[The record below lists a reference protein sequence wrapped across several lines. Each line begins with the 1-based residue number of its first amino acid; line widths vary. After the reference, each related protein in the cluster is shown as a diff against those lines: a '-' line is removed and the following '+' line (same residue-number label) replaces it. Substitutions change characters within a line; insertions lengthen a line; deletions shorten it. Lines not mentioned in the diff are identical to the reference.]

1 MWKKLSLL
9 FVVAIVS
16 IFAVACSS
24 TKEEEKSAE
33 GKKEEKVTITHKL
46 GETELTKKPEKV
58 VAFDF
63 GILDSLDQ
71 LGIDVVAVPQATVP
85 PYLEKFAG
93 KKYENVGSLK
103 EPDFEKLSEVSPD
116 LIIISARQAELYE
129 EFSKIAPTVYVEL
142 DTTNYMKSFK
152 ENMATLGEIFGK
164 EAEVE
169 KEVAKVEDSVKKLNE
184 KASKLEEKALIVLA
198 NDGKVS
204 AYGQNSRFGIIHNE
218 FGIKPVDE
226 NIEES
231 RHGQSISFEYIAEKN
246 PDYLFVID
254 RGAVVG
260 GESSAKQVVENDIVK
275 TTNAYKN
282 DNVVYLDANYW
293 YLSGGGL
300 VSTAEMAKEVE
311 EGLK

>member
-1 MWKKLSLL
+1 MWKKISLL
-9 FVVAIVS
+9 FVVAMVS

-24 TKEEEKSAE
+24 TKEENSSE
-33 GKKEEKVTITHKL
+33 GEKEEKVTITHKL
-46 GETELTKKPEKV
+46 GETELAKNPKKV

-71 LGIDVVAVPQATVP
+71 LGIDVVAVPQAIVP
-85 PYLEKFAG
+85 PYLEKFAD

-116 LIIISARQAELYE
+116 LIIISTRQRELYE

-142 DTTNYMKSFK
+142 DTNNYMKSFK
-152 ENMATLGEIFGK
+152 ENMTTLGEIFGK
-164 EAEVE
+164 KAEVE
-169 KEVAKVEDSVKKLNE
+169 KEVAKVEDSVKKLYE
-184 KASKLEEKALIVLA
+184 KAGQLDGKSLIVLA

-204 AYGQNSRFGIIHNE
+204 AYGPKSRFGIIHNE

-282 DNVVYLDANYW
+282 NHVVYLDANYW

>member
-1 MWKKLSLL
+1 MWRRLSLL

-24 TKEEEKSAE
+24 GNEEEKSTE

-46 GETELTKKPEKV
+46 GETELNKNPEKV

-63 GILDSLDQ
+63 GIIDSLDK
-71 LGIDVVAVPQATVP
+71 LGIEVVGLPQATVP
-85 PYLEKFAG
+85 PYLEKYEDE
-93 KKYENVGSLK
+93 KYENLGSLK
-103 EPDFEKLSEVSPD
+103 EPDFEKLSELSPE
-116 LIIISARQAELYE
+116 LIIISVRQADLYE

-142 DTTNYMKSFK
+142 DTSNYMKSFK
-152 ENMATLGEIFGK
+152 KNMNVLGEIFGK
-164 EAEVE
+164 EDEIE
-169 KEVAKVEDSVKKLNE
+169 KEVAKIEEKVNQLHE
-184 KASKLEEKALIVLA
+184 KASKLDEKALVVLA

-204 AYGQNSRFGIIHNE
+204 AYGPNSRFGIIHHE
-218 FGIKPVDE
+218 FGVKPVDE

-254 RGAVVG
+254 RGAAIG

-282 DNVVYLDANYW
+282 DNVVYLDPNFW

-300 VSTAEMAKEVE
+300 VSTEEMAKEVE
-311 EGLK
+311 KGLK